1 MSTALAAAVRVGAE
15 PPGHLTV
22 AGQVA
27 VRPPVAS
34 CTSRNSRLA
43 TPPVGAVKV
52 KVQLPVIVTSCLL
65 PLFQSTVLA
74 VPELP
79 LLYSEAKTAVLLISI
94 LRFFDPPLPSDSPYT
109 VSTELPS
116 IWAA

>member
-1 MSTALAAAVRVGAE
+1 MLTALAAEVIVGAE

-34 CTSRNSRLA
+34 CTSLSSRLA

-52 KVQLPVIVTSCLL
+52 KVQLPVIVTFSLL

-79 LLYSEAKTAVLLISI
+79 RYRAFIHAGFDGATGRVLCSGYS
-94 LRFFDPPLPSDSPYT
+94 R
-109 VSTELPS
+109 
-116 IWAA
+116 